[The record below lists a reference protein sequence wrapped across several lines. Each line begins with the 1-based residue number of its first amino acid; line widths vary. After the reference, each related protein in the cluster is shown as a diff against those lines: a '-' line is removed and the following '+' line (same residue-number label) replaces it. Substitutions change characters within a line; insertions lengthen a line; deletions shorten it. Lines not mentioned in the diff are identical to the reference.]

1 VISAKTKT
9 ETVILL
15 DVGSTN
21 SRAWLVRG
29 DDILRRETAAVGV
42 RDSARDG
49 STARVRETVRDLIAT
64 LKQAWPLTLPSP
76 RHRGEGLEASYT
88 LPVTGSLKKNASPS
102 PFGEG
107 VGVREDFGPASAEE
121 IPVFAAGMITSPLGL
136 QDVPHVL
143 APAGVDDLARGAV
156 EFHDTA
162 VAPQPIVLIPGIRT
176 ESFNGGREGDD
187 TGADSLPFD
196 VMRGEE
202 TLVCGL
208 IARGQLGAGS
218 ALLNAS
224 SHWKLIRVDA
234 EGRVAGSRTS
244 LGGEVVHSVQSG
256 TILSAS
262 LPAGPLDRVSTHWLE
277 AGARAGRRD
286 GLLRALFGVRL
297 LDQQKL
303 ADAPERFS
311 FLAGACIA
319 EDIDALLAS
328 GALTPGTPIAV
339 SGPAA
344 VPAAWA
350 HLLSLAGCPATAL
363 DADTI
368 ERGFITGLLAIA
380 RRRATLAASHA

>member
-1 VISAKTKT
+1 VIATEAKTESA

-29 DDILRRETAAVGV
+29 DEILRRETAAVGV

-64 LKQAWPLTLPSP
+64 LRGSVRADSGSVSGDSGSVRGDSPFQDKSKPLSA
-76 RHRGEGLEASYT
+76 GEG
-88 LPVTGSLKKNASPS
+88 
-102 PFGEG
+102 FGERG
-107 VGVREDFGPASAEE
+107 L
-121 IPVFAAGMITSPLGL
+121 PVFAAGMITSPLGL
-136 QDVPHVL
+136 QEVPHVV
-143 APAGVDDLARGAV
+143 APAGADELARGAI
-156 EFHDTA
+156 EFQDAA
-162 VAPQPIVLIPGIRT
+162 VAPQPIVLIPGVRT
-176 ESFNGGREGDD
+176 EAFD
-187 TGADSLPFD
+187 GAGAGAEADGLPFD

-208 IARGQLGAGS
+208 IARGQLGAGA

-234 EGRVAGSRTS
+234 ERRIAGSRTS

-262 LPAGPLDRVSTHWLE
+262 LPAGPLDRVSTTWLE

-319 EDIDALLAS
+319 EDIDALLAI

-344 VPAAWA
+344 VPVAWA
-350 HLLSLAGCPATAL
+350 HLLSLAGCPATPL

-380 RRRATLAASHA
+380 RRRTTLAASHA

>member
-1 VISAKTKT
+1 VT

-29 DDILRRETAAVGV
+29 DEILQRETAAVGV

-49 STARVRETVRDLIAT
+49 STARVRETVRDLIAR
-64 LKQAWPLTLPSP
+64 LM
-76 RHRGEGLEASYT
+76 AS
-88 LPVTGSLKKNASPS
+88 GAKDASRAP
-102 PFGEG
+102 
-107 VGVREDFGPASAEE
+107 
-121 IPVFAAGMITSPLGL
+121 IPVFAAGMITSSLGL
-136 QDVPHVL
+136 RDVPHLV
-143 APAGVDDLARGAV
+143 APAGVDELARGAV
-156 EFHDTA
+156 EFHDA
-162 VAPQPIVLIPGIRT
+162 EVAPQPIVLIPGIRT
-176 ESFNGGREGDD
+176 EVFDRAGA
-187 TGADSLPFD
+187 GADDGAGAGAGASVAAASGAADALPFD

-208 IARGQLGAGS
+208 VARGQLDAGA

-234 EGRVAGSRTS
+234 ERRVAGSRTS
-244 LGGEVVHSVQSG
+244 LGGEVVHAVQSG

-262 LPAGPLDRVSTHWLE
+262 LPAGPLDRVSTAWLE

-297 LDQQKL
+297 LEQQTL
-303 ADAPERFS
+303 ADASERFS

-319 EDIDALLAS
+319 EDIDALLAI
-328 GALTPGTPIAV
+328 GALTPGTQIAV

-363 DADTI
+363 DAETI

-380 RRRATLAASHA
+380 RRRATLAS

>member
-1 VISAKTKT
+1 VISVT

-29 DDILRRETAAVGV
+29 GEIVQRETAAVGV

-49 STARVRETVRDLIAT
+49 STMRVRETVRDLIA
-64 LKQAWPLTLPSP
+64 KLT
-76 RHRGEGLEASYT
+76 
-88 LPVTGSLKKNASPS
+88 
-102 PFGEG
+102 
-107 VGVREDFGPASAEE
+107 SAAAEPG
-121 IPVFAAGMITSPLGL
+121 IPVFAAGMITSSLGL
-136 QDVPHVL
+136 REVPHLV

-156 EFHDTA
+156 EFHDSA

-176 ESFNGGREGDD
+176 EAFDGAHATAGAGAAAEG
-187 TGADSLPFD
+187 LPFD

-208 IARGQLGAGS
+208 IACGQLSAGA

-224 SHWKLIRVDA
+224 SHWKLIRVGA
-234 EGRVAGSRTS
+234 NGRIAGSRTS
-244 LGGEVVHSVQSG
+244 LGGEVVHAVQSG

-262 LPAGPLDRVSTHWLE
+262 LPAGPLDGVSIQWLE
-277 AGARAGRRD
+277 AGARSGRRD

-297 LDQQKL
+297 LDQQQL
-303 ADAPERFS
+303 ADAPARFS

-339 SGPAA
+339 SGPAG

-363 DADTI
+363 DAETI

-380 RRRATLAASHA
+380 RRRAVLA

>member
-1 VISAKTKT
+1 VIPTDAKT
-9 ETVILL
+9 ENADNADTVILL

-29 DDILRRETAAVGV
+29 DEILRRETAAVGV

-49 STARVRETVRDLIAT
+49 STARVRETVRELITT
-64 LKQAWPLTLPSP
+64 LTQAWPLTLPSP
-76 RHRGEGLEASYT
+76 RHRGEG
-88 LPVTGSLKKNASPS
+88 
-102 PFGEG
+102 
-107 VGVREDFGPASAEE
+107 VGVRA

-136 QDVPHVL
+136 QEVRHVV
-143 APAGVDDLARGAV
+143 APAGVDELARNAI
-156 EFHDTA
+156 EFRDAA
-162 VAPQPIVLIPGIRT
+162 VASQPIVLIPGIRT
-176 ESFNGGREGDD
+176 EVFDGV
-187 TGADSLPFD
+187 GAEPDGLPFD

-208 IARGQLGAGS
+208 IARGQLDAGA

-234 EGRVAGSRTS
+234 ERRIAGSRTS

-262 LPAGPLDRVSTHWLE
+262 LPTGPLDRVSNTWLE

-303 ADAPERFS
+303 ADAQERFS

-319 EDIDALLAS
+319 EDIDALLAV
-328 GALTPGTPIAV
+328 GAITAGTPIAV

-350 HLLSLAGCPATAL
+350 HLLSLAGCPATPL
-363 DADTI
+363 DAETI
-368 ERGFITGLLAIA
+368 ERGFITGVLTIA
-380 RRRATLAASHA
+380 RRRAALAATHA

>member
-1 VISAKTKT
+1 VNSTD
-9 ETVILL
+9 TVILL

-21 SRAWLVRG
+21 SRAWLLRG
-29 DDILRRETAAVGV
+29 DEILRRETAAVGV
-42 RDSARDG
+42 RDSAREG
-49 STARVRETVRDLIAT
+49 TTARVRETVRDLIAT
-64 LKQAWPLTLPSP
+64 LTASAGEGAGASAV
-76 RHRGEGLEASYT
+76 RGEA
-88 LPVTGSLKKNASPS
+88 
-102 PFGEG
+102 
-107 VGVREDFGPASAEE
+107 

-136 QDVPHVL
+136 QEVPHVV
-143 APAGVDDLARGAV
+143 APAGIDDLAREAV
-156 EFHDTA
+156 AFRDA
-162 VAPQPIVLIPGIRT
+162 DVAPQPIVLVPGIRT
-176 ESFNGGREGDD
+176 EVFD
-187 TGADSLPFD
+187 GAGTARTARTAGIAGPAEAGAARAAEPAGPDELPFD

-234 EGRVAGSRTS
+234 ERRVAGSRTS

-262 LPAGPLDRVSTHWLE
+262 LPTGPLDRLSTSWLE

-328 GALTPGTPIAV
+328 GAITPGTPIAV

-350 HLLSLAGCPATAL
+350 HLLSLAGCPAMPL

-380 RRRATLAASHA
+380 ERRAALSR

>member
-1 VISAKTKT
+1 VT

-29 DDILRRETAAVGV
+29 DEILQRETAAVGV

-49 STARVRETVRDLIAT
+49 TTARVRGTVRDLIA
-64 LKQAWPLTLPSP
+64 KLT
-76 RHRGEGLEASYT
+76 ASGAT
-88 LPVTGSLKKNASPS
+88 A
-102 PFGEG
+102 
-107 VGVREDFGPASAEE
+107 
-121 IPVFAAGMITSPLGL
+121 PVFAAGMITSSLGL
-136 QDVPHVL
+136 RDVPHLV
-143 APAGVDDLARGAV
+143 APAGVDELARGAV
-156 EFHDTA
+156 EFLDA
-162 VAPQPIVLIPGIRT
+162 DVASQPIVLIPGIRT
-176 ESFNGGREGDD
+176 EVFAGAGAGTDA
-187 TGADSLPFD
+187 GADASHGDGASGTPASGAADALPFD

-208 IARGQLGAGS
+208 IARGQLDAGA

-234 EGRVAGSRTS
+234 ERRVAGSRTS
-244 LGGEVVHSVQSG
+244 LGGEVVHAVQSG
-256 TILSAS
+256 TVLSAS
-262 LPAGPLDRVSTHWLE
+262 LPAGPLDRVSTQWLE

-303 ADAPERFS
+303 ADASDRFS

-328 GALTPGTPIAV
+328 GALTPGTPIVV

-344 VPAAWA
+344 VPSAWA

-363 DADTI
+363 EADTV

-380 RRRATLAASHA
+380 RRRATLAS

>member
-1 VISAKTKT
+1 MT
-9 ETVILL
+9 ETARSAPATDTIILL

-29 DDILRRETAAVGV
+29 DQILQRETAAVGV

-49 STARVRETVRDLIAT
+49 STARVRETVRDLIAKLT
-64 LKQAWPLTLPSP
+64 HSRHEGGSEAPDSFPARNTLPGSTTP
-76 RHRGEGLEASYT
+76 LV
-88 LPVTGSLKKNASPS
+88 PGSLRKNLSPS
-102 PFGEG
+102 PEGEG
-107 VGVREDFGPASAEE
+107 FEVREILEANASL
-121 IPVFAAGMITSPLGL
+121 PVFAAGMITSPLGL
-136 QDVPHVL
+136 REVPHVV
-143 APAGVDDLARGAV
+143 APAGVDELARGAV
-156 EFHDTA
+156 EFHDA
-162 VAPQPIVLIPGIRT
+162 EIAPQPIVLVPGIRT
-176 ESFNGGREGDD
+176 EVFDAAS
-187 TGADSLPFD
+187 ADADELPFD

-208 IARGQLGAGS
+208 IDGGHLDAGA

-234 EGRVAGSRTS
+234 ERRVAGSRTS
-244 LGGEVVHSVQSG
+244 LGGEVVHAVQSG

-262 LPAGPLDRVSTHWLE
+262 LPSGPLDGESLSLEWLE
-277 AGARAGRRD
+277 KGARTGRRD
-286 GLLRALFGVRL
+286 GLLRAMFGVRL

-303 ADAPERFS
+303 ADPAARFS

-319 EDIDALLAS
+319 EDIDALLAL
-328 GALTPGTPIAV
+328 GALTRGTPIAV

-350 HLLSLAGCPATAL
+350 HLLSLAGCPAAPL
-363 DADTI
+363 DAETI

-380 RRRATLAASHA
+380 RRRAEGAI

>member
-1 VISAKTKT
+1 VISTDS
-9 ETVILL
+9 VILL

-29 DDILRRETAAVGV
+29 DEILRRETAAVGV
-42 RDSARDG
+42 RDSAREG

-64 LKQAWPLTLPSP
+64 LTGAAAA
-76 RHRGEGLEASYT
+76 RGGA
-88 LPVTGSLKKNASPS
+88 
-102 PFGEG
+102 
-107 VGVREDFGPASAEE
+107 

-136 QDVPHVL
+136 QEVPHVV
-143 APAGVDDLARGAV
+143 APASIDDLAREAV
-156 EFHDTA
+156 AFHDA
-162 VAPQPIVLIPGIRT
+162 DVSPQPIMLVPGIRT
-176 ESFNGGREGDD
+176 EVFDGD
-187 TGADSLPFD
+187 GAAGPADPDELPFD

-234 EGRVAGSRTS
+234 DRRVAGSRTS
-244 LGGEVVHSVQSG
+244 LGGEVVHSVQSS

-262 LPAGPLDRVSTHWLE
+262 LPTGPLDRLSTTWLE

-297 LDQQKL
+297 LDQQKR
-303 ADAPERFS
+303 ADAAERFS

-350 HLLSLAGCPATAL
+350 HLLSLAGCPATPL

-380 RRRATLAASHA
+380 ERRAALAH

>member
-1 VISAKTKT
+1 VNSAKNPETAKT
-9 ETVILL
+9 DGDAVILL

-42 RDSARDG
+42 RDSAREG
-49 STARVRETVRDLIAT
+49 TTARVRETVRDLIAT
-64 LKQAWPLTLPSP
+64 LTTSAFTS
-76 RHRGEGLEASYT
+76 
-88 LPVTGSLKKNASPS
+88 
-102 PFGEG
+102 
-107 VGVREDFGPASAEE
+107 GVREDSGVASGEE

-136 QDVPHVL
+136 REVPHVV
-143 APAGVDDLARGAV
+143 APAGLDELARGAV
-156 EFHDTA
+156 EFHDAA
-162 VAPQPIVLIPGIRT
+162 VAPLAIVLIPGIRT
-176 ESFNGGREGDD
+176 ESFESDGAGAAGGPGSA
-187 TGADSLPFD
+187 GAIGAAAAAADGLPFD

-224 SHWKLIRVDA
+224 SHWKLIRVDG
-234 EGRVAGSRTS
+234 ESRVAGSRTS

-262 LPAGPLDRVSTHWLE
+262 LPTGPLDRVSTHWLE

-328 GALTPGTPIAV
+328 GALAPGTPIAV

-350 HLLSLAGCPATAL
+350 HLLSLAGCPATPL
-363 DADTI
+363 DAETI

-380 RRRATLAASHA
+380 RRRVALSM

>member
-1 VISAKTKT
+1 VN

-29 DDILRRETAAVGV
+29 DEILRRETAAVGV

-49 STARVRETVRDLIAT
+49 STTRVRETVRDLIAR
-64 LKQAWPLTLPSP
+64 LTAAS
-76 RHRGEGLEASYT
+76 EAA
-88 LPVTGSLKKNASPS
+88 AS
-102 PFGEG
+102 E
-107 VGVREDFGPASAEE
+107 AL
-121 IPVFAAGMITSPLGL
+121 IPVYAAGMITSSLGL
-136 QDVPHVL
+136 RDVPHLV

-156 EFHDTA
+156 EFHDAA

-176 ESFNGGREGDD
+176 EAFNGTGTGTG
-187 TGADSLPFD
+187 TGAEGLPFD

-208 IARGQLGAGS
+208 IARGQLDAGA

-234 EGRVAGSRTS
+234 ERRIAGSRTS
-244 LGGEVVHSVQSG
+244 LGGEVVHAVQSG

-262 LPAGPLDRVSTHWLE
+262 LPAGPLDGVSTEWLE

-297 LDQQKL
+297 LDQQQL
-303 ADAPERFS
+303 AGAPERFS

-319 EDIDALLAS
+319 EDIDALLTS
-328 GALTPGTPIAV
+328 GALSPGTPIAV
-339 SGPAA
+339 SGPAG

-350 HLLSLAGCPATAL
+350 HLLSLAGCPATPL
-363 DADTI
+363 DAETI

-380 RRRATLAASHA
+380 RLRTVA

>member
-1 VISAKTKT
+1 
-9 ETVILL
+9 
-15 DVGSTN
+15 
-21 SRAWLVRG
+21 
-29 DDILRRETAAVGV
+29 
-42 RDSARDG
+42 
-49 STARVRETVRDLIAT
+49 
-64 LKQAWPLTLPSP
+64 
-76 RHRGEGLEASYT
+76 
-88 LPVTGSLKKNASPS
+88 
-102 PFGEG
+102 
-107 VGVREDFGPASAEE
+107 
-121 IPVFAAGMITSPLGL
+121 MITSPLGL
-136 QDVPHVL
+136 QEVPHLL
-143 APAGVDDLARGAV
+143 APAGIDDLARSAV
-156 EFHDTA
+156 AFHDAA
-162 VAPQPIVLIPGIRT
+162 VAPQPIVLIPGVKT
-176 ESFNGGREGDD
+176 EASEHGVPAAA
-187 TGADSLPFD
+187 GADTLPFD

-208 IARGQLGAGS
+208 ISRGQLGAGS

-224 SHWKLIRVDA
+224 SHWKLIRVDS

-262 LPAGPLDRVSTHWLE
+262 LPSGPLDRVSTHWLE
-277 AGARAGRRD
+277 AGAKAGRRD

-328 GALTPGTPIAV
+328 GALTPGMPIAV

-363 DADTI
+363 DAETI

-380 RRRATLAASHA
+380 RRRRSA

>member
-1 VISAKTKT
+1 MT
-9 ETVILL
+9 ETARTVPGADAEQRIDTVILL

-29 DDILRRETAAVGV
+29 DQILRRETAAVGV

-49 STARVRETVRDLIAT
+49 STTRVRETVRDLIA
-64 LKQAWPLTLPSP
+64 KLTSS
-76 RHRGEGLEASYT
+76 A
-88 LPVTGSLKKNASPS
+88 PV
-102 PFGEG
+102 
-107 VGVREDFGPASAEE
+107 
-121 IPVFAAGMITSPLGL
+121 PVFAAGMITSPLGL
-136 QDVPHVL
+136 REVPHVV
-143 APAGVDDLARGAV
+143 APAGIDELARGAV
-156 EFHDTA
+156 EFRDA
-162 VAPQPIVLIPGIRT
+162 DVAPQPIVLVPGIRT
-176 ESFNGGREGDD
+176 EVFGVA
-187 TGADSLPFD
+187 GADADMLPFD

-208 IARGQLGAGS
+208 IAGGDLDAGA

-234 EGRVAGSRTS
+234 ERRVDGSRTS
-244 LGGEVVHSVQSG
+244 LGGEVVHAVQSG

-262 LPAGPLDRVSTHWLE
+262 LPSGPLARETLSFEWLE
-277 AGARAGRRD
+277 KGAHAGRRA

-303 ADAPERFS
+303 ADPAARFS

-319 EDIDALLAS
+319 EDIDALLAI
-328 GALTPGTPIAV
+328 GALTRGTPIAV

-350 HLLSLAGCPATAL
+350 HLLSLAGCPATPL
-363 DADTI
+363 DAETI

-380 RRRATLAASHA
+380 ARRVALSG

>member
-1 VISAKTKT
+1 MT

-29 DDILRRETAAVGV
+29 DEILQRETAAVGV

-49 STARVRETVRDLIAT
+49 STTRVRETVRDLIER
-64 LKQAWPLTLPSP
+64 LT
-76 RHRGEGLEASYT
+76 AS
-88 LPVTGSLKKNASPS
+88 GAS
-102 PFGEG
+102 
-107 VGVREDFGPASAEE
+107 DASRAP
-121 IPVFAAGMITSPLGL
+121 IPVFAAGMITSSLGL
-136 QDVPHVL
+136 RDVPHLV
-143 APAGVDDLARGAV
+143 APAGVDELARGAV
-156 EFHDTA
+156 EFHDA
-162 VAPQPIVLIPGIRT
+162 DVAPQTIVLIPGIRT
-176 ESFNGGREGDD
+176 ETFDGAADVSRDGAGAGDGAGTGDGDGR
-187 TGADSLPFD
+187 GAGRSTSVAADALPFD

-208 IARGQLGAGS
+208 IARGQLGAGA

-234 EGRVAGSRTS
+234 ERRVAGSRTS
-244 LGGEVVHSVQSG
+244 LGGEVVHAVQSS
-256 TILSAS
+256 TVLSAS
-262 LPAGPLDRVSTHWLE
+262 LPAGALDRMSTDWLE

-297 LDQQKL
+297 LDQQRL
-303 ADAPERFS
+303 ADGPQRFS

-328 GALTPGTPIAV
+328 GALTPGTPIVV

-380 RRRATLAASHA
+380 RRRAALAASHA

>member
-1 VISAKTKT
+1 V
-9 ETVILL
+9 
-15 DVGSTN
+15 
-21 SRAWLVRG
+21 
-29 DDILRRETAAVGV
+29 
-42 RDSARDG
+42 
-49 STARVRETVRDLIAT
+49 
-64 LKQAWPLTLPSP
+64 
-76 RHRGEGLEASYT
+76 AS
-88 LPVTGSLKKNASPS
+88 G
-102 PFGEG
+102 
-107 VGVREDFGPASAEE
+107 EE

-136 QDVPHVL
+136 QEVPHVV
-143 APAGVDDLARGAV
+143 APAGIDELARGAV
-156 EFHDTA
+156 AFYDAA
-162 VAPQPIVLIPGIRT
+162 VAPQPIVLIPGVKT
-176 ESFNGGREGDD
+176 EAFDD
-187 TGADSLPFD
+187 GAAAGTSADALPFD

-234 EGRVAGSRTS
+234 ERRVAGSRTS

-262 LPAGPLDRVSTHWLE
+262 LPAGPLDRVSTRWLE
-277 AGARAGRRD
+277 AGAQAGRRD
-286 GLLRALFGVRL
+286 GLLRAMFGVRL

-363 DADTI
+363 DAETI

-380 RRRATLAASHA
+380 RRRAAAAEARSD

>member
-1 VISAKTKT
+1 MPS
-9 ETVILL
+9 
-15 DVGSTN
+15 D
-21 SRAWLVRG
+21 
-29 DDILRRETAAVGV
+29 
-42 RDSARDG
+42 
-49 STARVRETVRDLIAT
+49 T
-64 LKQAWPLTLPSP
+64 L
-76 RHRGEGLEASYT
+76 
-88 LPVTGSLKKNASPS
+88 
-102 PFGEG
+102 
-107 VGVREDFGPASAEE
+107 
-121 IPVFAAGMITSPLGL
+121 IPVFAAGMITSSLGL
-136 QDVPHVL
+136 RDVPHLV
-143 APAGVDDLARGAV
+143 APAGIDDLARGAV
-156 EFHDTA
+156 EFHDAA

-176 ESFNGGREGDD
+176 EAFDGAAKSQPAPEPAAEG
-187 TGADSLPFD
+187 LPFD

-208 IARGQLGAGS
+208 IARGQLGAGA

-234 EGRVAGSRTS
+234 ERRIAGSRTS
-244 LGGEVVHSVQSG
+244 LGGEVVHAVQSG

-262 LPAGPLDRVSTHWLE
+262 LPAGPLDGVSTEWLE

-303 ADAPERFS
+303 ADAPARFS

-363 DADTI
+363 DAETI

-380 RRRATLAASHA
+380 RRRAS

>member
-1 VISAKTKT
+1 VIATDART

-21 SRAWLVRG
+21 SRAWLVHG
-29 DDILRRETAAVGV
+29 DDIVRRETAAVGV

-49 STARVRETVRDLIAT
+49 STTRVRETVRDLIA
-64 LKQAWPLTLPSP
+64 A
-76 RHRGEGLEASYT
+76 AS
-88 LPVTGSLKKNASPS
+88 GGAAS
-102 PFGEG
+102 GG
-107 VGVREDFGPASAEE
+107 AASGAA
-121 IPVFAAGMITSPLGL
+121 IPVFAAGMITSSLGL
-136 QDVPHVL
+136 RDVPHLV
-143 APAGVDDLARGAV
+143 APAGIDELARGAV
-156 EFHDTA
+156 AFHDEA
-162 VAPQPIVLIPGIRT
+162 VAAQPIVLVPGIRT
-176 ESFNGGREGDD
+176 ESFDGAGTGPEG
-187 TGADSLPFD
+187 LPFD

-208 IARGQLGAGS
+208 IARGQLDAGA

-234 EGRVAGSRTS
+234 ERRIAGSRTS
-244 LGGEVVHSVQSG
+244 LGGEVVHAVQSG

-262 LPAGPLDRVSTHWLE
+262 LPNGPLDRVSTEWLE

-297 LDQQKL
+297 LDQQQL
-303 ADAPERFS
+303 AAAPERFS

-319 EDIDALLAS
+319 EDIDALLAV

-350 HLLSLAGCPATAL
+350 HLLSLAGCPATPL
-363 DADTI
+363 DAETI

-380 RRRATLAASHA
+380 SRRAELAR

>member
-1 VISAKTKT
+1 VIA
-9 ETVILL
+9 TVILL

-29 DDILRRETAAVGV
+29 DEIVRRETAAVGV

-49 STARVRETVRDLIAT
+49 STTRVRETVRDLIA
-64 LKQAWPLTLPSP
+64 ALT
-76 RHRGEGLEASYT
+76 
-88 LPVTGSLKKNASPS
+88 
-102 PFGEG
+102 
-107 VGVREDFGPASAEE
+107 SAAAPG
-121 IPVFAAGMITSPLGL
+121 IPVFAAGMITSSLGL
-136 QDVPHVL
+136 RDVPHLV

-162 VAPQPIVLIPGIRT
+162 VAAQPIVLVPGIRT
-176 ESFNGGREGDD
+176 ETALDRVDGGAGQ
-187 TGADSLPFD
+187 LPFD

-208 IARGQLGAGS
+208 IARGQLEAGA

-224 SHWKLIRVDA
+224 SHWKLIRVGAD
-234 EGRVAGSRTS
+234 GRIAGSRTS
-244 LGGEVVHSVQSG
+244 LGGEVVHAVQSG

-262 LPAGPLDRVSTHWLE
+262 LPDGPLDRVSIPWLE
-277 AGARAGRRD
+277 AGAQAGRRD

-297 LDQQKL
+297 LEQQQL
-303 ADAPERFS
+303 ADASERFS

-319 EDIDALLAS
+319 EDIDALLAI
-328 GALTPGTPIAV
+328 GALIPGTPIAV

-350 HLLSLAGCPATAL
+350 HLLSLAGCPATPL
-363 DADTI
+363 DAATI

-380 RRRATLAASHA
+380 RRRGAGC

>member
-1 VISAKTKT
+1 VISAETKT

-29 DDILRRETAAVGV
+29 DEILRRETAAVGV

-49 STARVRETVRDLIAT
+49 STTRVRETVRDLIAR
-64 LKQAWPLTLPSP
+64 LT
-76 RHRGEGLEASYT
+76 ASIED
-88 LPVTGSLKKNASPS
+88 AS
-102 PFGEG
+102 GG
-107 VGVREDFGPASAEE
+107 A

-136 QDVPHVL
+136 REVPHVV
-143 APAGVDDLARGAV
+143 APAGVDELARGAV
-156 EFHDTA
+156 EFHDAA

-176 ESFNGGREGDD
+176 ESFDGDGD
-187 TGADSLPFD
+187 VAGADALPFD

-234 EGRVAGSRTS
+234 ERRVAGSRTS

-262 LPAGPLDRVSTHWLE
+262 LPAGPLDRVSTTWLE

-328 GALTPGTPIAV
+328 GALTPGMPIAV

-363 DADTI
+363 DAETI

-380 RRRATLAASHA
+380 RRRASYSASRSLTPSR